1 MADPRTRFLGRGK
14 PGRREQPA
22 HVSLSSRATL
32 VEVPLTGLSFKF
44 RRFWSSSP
52 RSGSLSAALS
62 RQPPS
67 RIHPPMTLRRHKLRS
82 LRFSKNRRCA
92 SRRLAVATTTSVEQL
107 ESRIALTVSPFEQE
121 FVYLLNRAR
130 HNPAAYQVERGLAI
144 NLSSITPRQPLAVN
158 SQLTDAAGFK
168 SDDMAERNYFLHT
181 SVTGETPN
189 QLARR
194 FGYDLP
200 ERVSVGG
207 QTYLLPTVGNQIES
221 LAGGRSSPSAA
232 LQGLIESTGHRNH
245 LLGVTAHNQVAKDVG
260 IGYRFRDQAA
270 YRHYWTVLITPSKV
284 TTPFLTGVAFV
295 DGNSNSRFEGNEGI
309 GSVTITAAGPNGRF
323 ITTTAAAGGWAMPVP
338 AGDYVVTASGGAFAG
353 SSSAPV
359 RVGSQNVAV
368 DFVSGTTTAWVNFS
382 QANVAVP
389 GLPTGVVATAGN
401 ARAAL
406 TWTAPASNGG
416 GAITNYV
423 IQFSSNGGSSWTT
436 FNRTAS
442 TSTAAT
448 VTGLVN
454 GTNYVFRVAAV
465 NTAGTG
471 GFSVNSNSVR
481 PAAQSGIS
489 QTTSISGS
497 VGVAGEVDTYSV
509 SVPSGSLI
517 RAVVDAANNG
527 LSPLVELAST
537 SGTILKQPIAFN
549 QNSADLGL
557 YELNAGA
564 AVIRVR
570 AQAGRTGAYTL
581 NVTVTTREELVL
593 EVIRLTN
600 LERQRAGLSSLA
612 RSSLLEQA
620 AQAHVQ
626 DMDNRNSYLGHTGS
640 NGSSP
645 QNRIQAVGYKMA
657 WVREGSQ
664 LRGIRLENAAHGQ
677 MSAADVVQSWMNSSG
692 HRAAIMDAATKEIGV
707 GFKYDAETGR
717 TYWIQKFGNPWQPGM
732 SLWF

>member
-1 MADPRTRFLGRGK
+1 MR
-14 PGRREQPA
+14 
-22 HVSLSSRATL
+22 
-32 VEVPLTGLSFKF
+32 
-44 RRFWSSSP
+44 
-52 RSGSLSAALS
+52 
-62 RQPPS
+62 
-67 RIHPPMTLRRHKLRS
+67 
-82 LRFSKNRRCA
+82 
-92 SRRLAVATTTSVEQL
+92 
-107 ESRIALTVSPFEQE
+107 
-121 FVYLLNRAR
+121 
-130 HNPAAYQVERGLAI
+130 PAA
-144 NLSSITPRQPLAVN
+144 
-158 SQLTDAAGFK
+158 
-168 SDDMAERNYFLHT
+168 
-181 SVTGETPN
+181 
-189 QLARR
+189 
-194 FGYDLP
+194 
-200 ERVSVGG
+200 
-207 QTYLLPTVGNQIES
+207 QI
-221 LAGGRSSPSAA
+221 
-232 LQGLIESTGHRNH
+232 
-245 LLGVTAHNQVAKDVG
+245 
-260 IGYRFRDQAA
+260 
-270 YRHYWTVLITPSKV
+270 
-284 TTPFLTGVAFV
+284 
-295 DGNSNSRFEGNEGI
+295 
-309 GSVTITAAGPNGRF
+309 
-323 ITTTAAAGGWAMPVP
+323 
-338 AGDYVVTASGGAFAG
+338 
-353 SSSAPV
+353 
-359 RVGSQNVAV
+359 
-368 DFVSGTTTAWVNFS
+368 
-382 QANVAVP
+382 AVP

-645 QNRIQAVGYKMA
+645 QNRIQAVGSKMA